1 MVCSAN
7 DRFIWDV
14 TLGWNGLKGKKKVKI
29 KYFKRISVMKGRIY
43 LPWMKELRNCNLS
56 PLMFEQNIIVHSCFK
71 NTPFRVEE
79 LELSIHLKILKKRK
93 YQWLNIALDLPVS
106 LDRSYNF
113 LCFYS
118 FIVRSVRSFVRLHF
132 FFFSWKCHFR
142 KTQNENYFGFWL
154 NPMSSRI
161 LVLEFLPKIFSIN
174 QIADSL
180 KCNISRKN

>member
-93 YQWLNIALDLPVS
+93 YQWMNIALDLPVS

-132 FFFSWKCHFR
+132 FFFL
-142 KTQNENYFGFWL
+142 ENVIFVKRR
-154 NPMSSRI
+154 MKII
-161 LVLEFLPKIFSIN
+161 LVFDLTLCLAEFLFWSFCPKYFRSIRL
-174 QIADSL
+174 QIL
-180 KCNISRKN
+180 